1 MSTYDRLRPLYTR
14 QPEERVHLM
23 CAELATPLTAAH
35 DAIEQLLQHDPAQ
48 APSLLG
54 GHFGELTEILRD
66 SIVQLE
72 QLIADGPSLCER
84 ARANGGLSDQEL
96 HVYRHDIM
104 TPLGN
109 VRSVARLL
117 GRAGGGDGTPPGI
130 AASVRNLDE
139 AARELLDIIDAL
151 TAWQERS
158 G

>member
-14 QPEERVHLM
+14 QPEERVRLM
-23 CAELATPLTAAH
+23 CAELATPLAAAH
-35 DAIEQLLQHDPAQ
+35 TAIAQLLRFDRAQ
-48 APSLLG
+48 ALSLLG

-72 QLIADGPSLCER
+72 QLIADGPALCER

-117 GRAGGGDGTPPGI
+117 GRTGTDGIPPDI
-130 AASVRNLDE
+130 AASTRNLDE

-151 TAWQERS
+151 TAWQERA